1 MADEIQMKVSPNVL
15 RKKAES
21 IEEQI
26 ELISGNWANLK
37 QTVFGLR
44 AYWTGE
50 ASSFH
55 QKEFA
60 SYTEEIDEL
69 LKRLKK
75 YPIDLMTM
83 AGVYEKTEN
92 TVEEITSLLSGN
104 VIS

>member
-1 MADEIQMKVSPNVL
+1 MSDEVQIKVSPNVL
-15 RKKAES
+15 RQKAES

-26 ELISGNWANLK
+26 ELISGNWEALK
-37 QTVFGLR
+37 QTVIGLR
-44 AYWTGE
+44 SYWTGE

-60 SYTEEIDEL
+60 SYTKEIDEL
-69 LKRLKK
+69 LKKLEK

-83 AGVYEKTEN
+83 AGVYQKTES
-92 TVEEITSLLSGN
+92 IADGIASLLSGD